1 MSPVGTRAGHFAS
14 ASGDSNMVR
23 EDLLHGSGLFR
34 RIVEQA
40 PVLIA
45 VVEGPEHRVTLA
57 NAAVRAVLPA
67 ARPVCGRKII
77 DVLPSPIGRAAVPF
91 LDDVFASARS
101 LRLREFGTAVDAR
114 GTMRYWDA
122 TLTPLCGA
130 DGEVDAVMIMASDV
144 TARVLA
150 RRKAEQMAAESV
162 RRAREAEE
170 ARRMLDALMAYIPQ
184 GIAIADAPEMQVRR
198 VSYYGLAM
206 TKRPWQE
213 VLEEI
218 PPERI
223 PERWQIYHLDGRTL
237 AKPDEFPLSRAARRG
252 EIVTSE
258 QWLLR
263 QHSGQLVPVLCNAG
277 PIRDN
282 HGRITGAIM
291 SWLNVSSLAESR
303 SKLLDTAK
311 RFELAIE
318 AGNLGM
324 WDYNLL
330 SGELVW
336 SERCRAI
343 TGIKPEAEGSY
354 ALFLQAVHPEDRE
367 RTDAAVRRALDPR
380 GSGEYVTEFRVMRPE
395 GGERWVAA
403 RGRAFFEDVGGEH
416 RAVRLIGTFR
426 DITERAEA
434 AVEKE
439 RLLAQ
444 KDLLLREMNH
454 RINNSLQII
463 TSLLRLQAET
473 QPAVLRRL
481 LDETRSRVQT
491 VARIHQR
498 LYQGDRFT
506 TVNIASYLRG
516 LCGDLAR
523 SLGGSYDTRIRIA
536 ADQVDL
542 PTEAALSLG
551 LIVNELV
558 MNAFRHAYDEPSAA
572 AVEIRFERL
581 QDHYRLIVSDD
592 GRGLPPKFKVEENG
606 NLGMRVVSSLAER
619 LGANL
624 RFSPPG
630 RGASIRVTVPA
641 SAMSPTSL
649 QQATLP

>member
-1 MSPVGTRAGHFAS
+1 MSPAGTRAGHFAPL
-14 ASGDSNMVR
+14 SGDSSAVR
-23 EDLLHGSGLFR
+23 EDLLHAPGLLR
-34 RIVEQA
+34 RIVERA

-45 VVEGPEHRVTLA
+45 VVEGPEHRVVLA
-57 NAAVRAVLPA
+57 NAAVRAVLPGV
-67 ARPVCGRKII
+67 RPVCGRRIA
-77 DVLPSPIGRAAVPF
+77 DVLPAPIGRAAVPF

-101 LRLREFGTAVDAR
+101 LRLREFGTAIDAR

-122 TLTPLCGA
+122 TLTPLFGA
-130 DGEVDAVMIMASDV
+130 DGGVDAIMIMASDV
-144 TARVLA
+144 TSRVVA
-150 RRKAEQMAAESV
+150 RRKAEQMVAEAEK
-162 RRAREAEE
+162 RAREAEE

-184 GIAIADAPEMQVRR
+184 GIAIADAPDMRVRR
-198 VSYYGLAM
+198 VSYHGLAM

-237 AKPDEFPLSRAARRG
+237 ATPDEFPLSRAARRG
-252 EIVTSE
+252 EIVTNE

-282 HGRITGAIM
+282 RGRITGAIM
-291 SWLNVSSLAESR
+291 SWLNINSLEESR

-318 AGNLGM
+318 AGNLGT
-324 WDYNLL
+324 WDFNLL

-343 TGIKPEAEGSY
+343 TGLSPGAQGDY

-367 RTDAAVRRALDPR
+367 RTDAAVRHATDPH
-380 GSGEYVTEFRVMRPE
+380 GSGEYAIEFRVMRPE

-403 RGRAFFEDVGGEH
+403 RGRAFFEEVDGAR

-426 DITERAEA
+426 DITERVEA
-434 AVEKE
+434 TAEKE

-473 QPAVLRRL
+473 QPAPLRRL

-491 VARIHQR
+491 VAQIHQR
-498 LYQGDRFT
+498 LYQGGRFA
-506 TVNIASYLRG
+506 TVDIASYLRG

-523 SLGGSYDTRIRIA
+523 SLGHSYNNRIRIA
-536 ADQVDL
+536 VDQADL

-558 MNAFRHAYDEPSAA
+558 MNAFKHAYDEPSAA
-572 AVEIRFERL
+572 TVRIRFENL
-581 QDHYRLIVSDD
+581 QDRYRLTVSDD
-592 GRGLPPKFKVEENG
+592 GRGLPPEFKPEEHG
-606 NLGMRVVSSLAER
+606 SLGMRVVSSLAER
-619 LGANL
+619 LGAEL
-624 RFSPPG
+624 CFSPPG
-630 RGASIRVTVPA
+630 RGTSIRITVPA
-641 SAMSPTSL
+641 MSRMNFQPARS
-649 QQATLP
+649 P